1 MASIWQAPDEIRQ
14 QIHQLK
20 EEHHPHLAQAS
31 IWALC
36 SDGKSVRDN
45 HIIATQT
52 KKCTKTEKLSSGHDF
67 KIIIMMEAWSNLTDE
82 AREIALDE
90 ALCRCGVRY
99 VPQMME
105 INGRKEVVK
114 DDLGRIVYTGEIDYD
129 KEGNPRWKINPPDA
143 GLFFKLLQRRG
154 RYNEAADNVTRALA
168 DKPIIEPTIADRA
181 DMVEMEIE
189 SDLPV

>member
-1 MASIWQAPDEIRQ
+1 MASIWQAPEDIRQ
-14 QIHQLK
+14 QVEALK
-20 EEHHPHLAQAS
+20 DEHHHHLAHAS
-31 IWALC
+31 IWVLC

-45 HIIATQT
+45 HIIVSQT

-67 KIIIMMEAWSNLTDE
+67 KIVIMMEAWANLPDV

-114 DDLGRIVYTGEIDYD
+114 DELGRTVYTGEIDHD
-129 KEGNPRWKINPPDA
+129 KEGQPRWKINQPDA
-143 GLFFKLLQRRG
+143 GLYYKLLQRRG
-154 RYNEAADNVTRALA
+154 KYSEEADNVTRALA
-168 DKPIIEPTIADRA
+168 DKPLKEPTIADRA
-181 DMVEMEIE
+181 DLVEMEI
-189 SDLPV
+189 V